1 MTYDITSSE
10 PLVLGY
16 LEDYGTDTVTF
27 TGFDQSV
34 TGSTMYLK
42 FFNFKEPM
50 LFELTNMTVDIGSP
64 LTDKVG
70 KFYGQLLE
78 YLDGALVRSS
88 NLFRIRVKNGIRM
101 GEEGQIDVPIEITGG
116 GSSAVT
122 SVNGQTGAVVLD
134 ASDVGALS
142 DSTVIPTV
150 PTNVSAFYN
159 DAEYATETWVTNQG
173 YAEASTLA
181 TVATTGSYNDLSDTP
196 TIPTIPVT
204 SVNGQTGAVVL
215 DASDVGALASGTTY
229 VSSFNGSSGAITYTA
244 PVTSVNGSTGAVSLT
259 ASDVGALADN
269 TTYVSSV
276 NGSSGAVTISNATTS
291 TAGLMS
297 ATDKANLDAVYADY
311 SAAIIALGV

>member
-78 YLDGALVRSS
+78 YLDGTLVRSS

-101 GEEGQIDVPIEITGG
+101 GEEGQIDVPIEISGG

-122 SVNGQTGAVVLD
+122 SVNGHTGAVVLD

-159 DAEYATETWVTNQG
+159 DAGYLTSHQSLSGYATETWVTNQG

-181 TVATTGSYNDLSDTP
+181 TVATTGSYNDLTDTP
-196 TIPTIPVT
+196 TIPTIPVA

-229 VSSFNGSSGAITYTA
+229 VSSFNGSSGAVTYSA
-244 PVTSVNGSTGAVSLT
+244 PVDSVNGQTGAV
-259 ASDVGALADN
+259 V
-269 TTYVSSV
+269 
-276 NGSSGAVTISNATTS
+276 ISEATTS
-291 TAGLMS
+291 VAGLMS

>member
-78 YLDGALVRSS
+78 YLDGTLVRSS

-116 GSSAVT
+116 GSGAVT

-150 PTNVSAFYN
+150 PTNVSAFNN
-159 DAEYATETWVTNQG
+159 DAGYLTSHQSLSGYATETWVTNQG

-196 TIPTIPVT
+196 TIPTVPVD
-204 SVNGQTGAVVL
+204 SVNGKTGVV
-215 DASDVGALASGTTY
+215 V
-229 VSSFNGSSGAITYTA
+229 
-244 PVTSVNGSTGAVSLT
+244 LT

>member
-78 YLDGALVRSS
+78 YLDGTLVRSS

-122 SVNGQTGAVVLD
+122 SVNGHTGAVVLT

-159 DAEYATETWVTNQG
+159 DAGYLTSHQSLSGYATETWVTNQG

-181 TVATTGSYNDLSDTP
+181 TVATTGSYNDLTDTP

-204 SVNGQTGAVVL
+204 SVNGKTGAVVL
-215 DASDVGALASGTTY
+215 DS
-229 VSSFNGSSGAITYTA
+229 
-244 PVTSVNGSTGAVSLT
+244 
-259 ASDVGALADN
+259 SDVGALADN
-269 TTYVSSV
+269 TAYVSSV

>member
-78 YLDGALVRSS
+78 YLDGTLVRSS

-116 GSSAVT
+116 GSGAVT
-122 SVNGQTGAVVLD
+122 SVNGQTGAVVLT
-134 ASDVGALS
+134 ASDVNALPS
-142 DSTVIPTV
+142 STVIPTV
-150 PTNVSAFYN
+150 PTNVSAFNN
-159 DAEYATETWVTNQG
+159 DAGYLTSHQSLAGYATETWVTSQG

-181 TVATTGSYNDLSDTP
+181 TVATTGSYNDLTDTP

-229 VSSFNGSSGAITYTA
+229 VSSFNGSSGAITYSA
-244 PVTSVNGSTGAVSLT
+244 PVDSVNGQTGAV
-259 ASDVGALADN
+259 V
-269 TTYVSSV
+269 
-276 NGSSGAVTISNATTS
+276 ISEATTS
-291 TAGLMS
+291 VAGLMS

>member
-78 YLDGALVRSS
+78 YLDGTLVRSS

-122 SVNGQTGAVVLD
+122 SVNGQTGAVVLT
-134 ASDVGALS
+134 ASDVNALPS
-142 DSTVIPTV
+142 STVIPTV
-150 PTNVSAFYN
+150 PTNVSAFNN
-159 DAEYATETWVTNQG
+159 DAGYLTSHQSLSGYATETWVTSQG

-215 DASDVGALASGTTY
+215 DAD
-229 VSSFNGSSGAITYTA
+229 
-244 PVTSVNGSTGAVSLT
+244 
-259 ASDVGALADN
+259 DVGALADN

-276 NGSSGAVTISNATTS
+276 NGNSGAVTISNATTS

>member
-78 YLDGALVRSS
+78 YLDGTLVRSS

-116 GSSAVT
+116 GSGAVT
-122 SVNGQTGAVVLD
+122 SVNGQTGAVVLT
-134 ASDVGALS
+134 ASDVNALPS
-142 DSTVIPTV
+142 STVIPTV
-150 PTNVSAFYN
+150 PTNVSAFNN
-159 DAEYATETWVTNQG
+159 DAGYLTSHQSLSGYATETWVTSQG

-181 TVATTGSYNDLSDTP
+181 TVATTGSYNDLTDTP

-229 VSSFNGSSGAITYTA
+229 VSSFNGSSGAITYSA
-244 PVTSVNGSTGAVSLT
+244 PVDSVNGQTGAV
-259 ASDVGALADN
+259 V
-269 TTYVSSV
+269 
-276 NGSSGAVTISNATTS
+276 ISEATTS
-291 TAGLMS
+291 VAGLMS

>member
-116 GSSAVT
+116 GGSGAVT

-159 DAEYATETWVTNQG
+159 DAGYLTSHQSLSGYATETWVTNQG

-196 TIPTIPVT
+196 TIPTVPVD
-204 SVNGQTGAVVL
+204 SVNGKTGVV
-215 DASDVGALASGTTY
+215 V
-229 VSSFNGSSGAITYTA
+229 
-244 PVTSVNGSTGAVSLT
+244 LT

>member
-78 YLDGALVRSS
+78 YLDGTLVRSS

-116 GSSAVT
+116 GSGAVT
-122 SVNGQTGAVVLD
+122 SVNGQTGAVVLT
-134 ASDVGALS
+134 ASDVNALPS
-142 DSTVIPTV
+142 STVIPTV
-150 PTNVSAFYN
+150 PTNVSAFNN
-159 DAEYATETWVTNQG
+159 DAGYLTSHQSLSGYATETWVTSQG

-215 DASDVGALASGTTY
+215 DAD
-229 VSSFNGSSGAITYTA
+229 
-244 PVTSVNGSTGAVSLT
+244 
-259 ASDVGALADN
+259 DVGALADN

-276 NGSSGAVTISNATTS
+276 NGNSGAVTISNATTS

>member
-150 PTNVSAFYN
+150 PTNVSAFNN
-159 DAEYATETWVTNQG
+159 DAGYLTSHQSLAGYATETWVTNQG

-196 TIPTIPVT
+196 TIPTIPVS

-229 VSSFNGSSGAITYTA
+229 VSSFNGSSGAITYSA
-244 PVTSVNGSTGAVSLT
+244 PVDSVNGQTGAV
-259 ASDVGALADN
+259 V
-269 TTYVSSV
+269 
-276 NGSSGAVTISNATTS
+276 ISEATTS
-291 TAGLMS
+291 VAGLMS
-297 ATDKANLDAVYADY
+297 ANDKTKLEAVYADY
-311 SAAIIALGV
+311 SSALTALGV

>member
-78 YLDGALVRSS
+78 YLDGTLVRSS

-101 GEEGQIDVPIEITGG
+101 GEEGQIDVPIEISGG

-122 SVNGQTGAVVLD
+122 SVNGHTGAVVLD

-159 DAEYATETWVTNQG
+159 DAGYLTSHQSLSGYATETWVTNQG

-181 TVATTGSYNDLSDTP
+181 TVATTGSYNDLTDTP

-229 VSSFNGSSGAITYTA
+229 VSSFNGSSGAVTYSA
-244 PVTSVNGSTGAVSLT
+244 PVDSVNGQTGAV
-259 ASDVGALADN
+259 V
-269 TTYVSSV
+269 
-276 NGSSGAVTISNATTS
+276 ISEATTS
-291 TAGLMS
+291 VAGLMS

>member
-78 YLDGALVRSS
+78 YLDGTLVRSS

-116 GSSAVT
+116 GSGAVT
-122 SVNGQTGAVVLD
+122 SVNGQTGAVVLT
-134 ASDVGALS
+134 ASDVNALPS
-142 DSTVIPTV
+142 STVIPTV
-150 PTNVSAFYN
+150 PTNVSAFNN
-159 DAEYATETWVTNQG
+159 DAGYLTSHQSLSGYATETWVTSQG

-181 TVATTGSYNDLSDTP
+181 TVATTGSYNDLTDTP

-215 DASDVGALASGTTY
+215 DASDVGALA
-229 VSSFNGSSGAITYTA
+229 
-244 PVTSVNGSTGAVSLT
+244 
-259 ASDVGALADN
+259 DN

-276 NGSSGAVTISNATTS
+276 NGNSGAVTISNATTS

>member
-78 YLDGALVRSS
+78 YLDGTLVRSS

-116 GSSAVT
+116 GSGAVT
-122 SVNGQTGAVVLD
+122 SVNGQTGAVVLT

-150 PTNVSAFYN
+150 PTNVSAFNN
-159 DAEYATETWVTNQG
+159 DAGYLTSHQSLSGYATETWVTNQG

-229 VSSFNGSSGAITYTA
+229 VSSFNGSSGAITYSA
-244 PVTSVNGSTGAVSLT
+244 PVDSVNGQTGAV
-259 ASDVGALADN
+259 V
-269 TTYVSSV
+269 
-276 NGSSGAVTISNATTS
+276 ISEATTS
-291 TAGLMS
+291 VAGLMS
-297 ATDKANLDAVYADY
+297 ATDKSNLNAVYADY
-311 SAAIIALGV
+311 SSALEAVGS

>member
-78 YLDGALVRSS
+78 YLDGTLVRSS

-122 SVNGQTGAVVLD
+122 SVNGHTGAVVLT
-134 ASDVGALS
+134 ASDVNALPS
-142 DSTVIPTV
+142 STVIPTV
-150 PTNVSAFYN
+150 PTNVSAFNN
-159 DAEYATETWVTNQG
+159 DAGYLTSHQSLSGYATETWVTSQG

-229 VSSFNGSSGAITYTA
+229 VSSFNGSSGAITYSA
-244 PVTSVNGSTGAVSLT
+244 PVDSVNGQTGAV
-259 ASDVGALADN
+259 V
-269 TTYVSSV
+269 
-276 NGSSGAVTISNATTS
+276 ISEATTS
-291 TAGLMS
+291 VAGLMS
-297 ATDKANLDAVYADY
+297 ATDKSNLNAVYADY
-311 SAAIIALGV
+311 SSALEAVGS

>member
-78 YLDGALVRSS
+78 YLDGTLVRSS

-101 GEEGQIDVPIEITGG
+101 GEEGQIDVPIEISGG

-122 SVNGQTGAVVLD
+122 SVNGHTGAVVLD

-159 DAEYATETWVTNQG
+159 DAGYLTSHQSLSGYATETWVTNQG

-181 TVATTGSYNDLSDTP
+181 TVATTGSYNDLTDTP

-229 VSSFNGSSGAITYTA
+229 VSSFNGSSGAVTYSA
-244 PVTSVNGSTGAVSLT
+244 PVDSVNGQTGAV
-259 ASDVGALADN
+259 V
-269 TTYVSSV
+269 
-276 NGSSGAVTISNATTS
+276 ISEATTS
-291 TAGLMS
+291 VAGLMS

-311 SAAIIALGV
+311 SAAILALGV